1 VNGATL
7 IFCRKTG
14 FKRGDRVLDVGSM
27 DVNGTVRSLFLG
39 ASEYVGID
47 MRAGKDVDRVMT
59 AEDLPKHFEAGYFD
73 VVVCSNAL
81 EHMER
86 WQDAIRGMWF
96 VLKEGG
102 TLTLVT
108 PTKEKGRH
116 GYPDDYWRFTLDEY
130 GQVFRDQAINET
142 AEIDPRGVGVVV
154 KKVSD
159 SLHFDIE
166 PYKVP

>member
-1 VNGATL
+1 MNGATL

-102 TLTLVT
+102 TLTIVT

-130 GQVFRDQAINET
+130 GQVFRDQAITESG
-142 AEIDPRGVGVVV
+142 EVDPRGIGIIV

>member
-7 IFCRKTG
+7 IFCKKTG
-14 FKRGDRVLDVGSM
+14 FKVGDRVLDVGSM
-27 DVNGTVRSLFLG
+27 DVNGTVRSLFFR
-39 ASEYVGID
+39 AKEYVGID
-47 MRAGKDVDRVMT
+47 MRPGKDVDRVML

-81 EHMER
+81 EHMEF
-86 WQDAIRGMWF
+86 WEDAIRGMWF

-116 GYPDDYWRFTLDEY
+116 GYPGDFWRFTHEDY
-130 GQVFRDQAINET
+130 RHIFKDQTITEAGEV
-142 AEIDPRGVGVVV
+142 EPRGIGVIV

>member
-102 TLTLVT
+102 TLTIVT

-116 GYPDDYWRFTLDEY
+116 GYPDDYWRFTLDDY
-130 GQVFRDQAINET
+130 GQVFRDQTINEA
-142 AEIDPRGVGVVV
+142 AEVDPRGIGVIV

-159 SLHFDIE
+159 SLHFGID